1 MFYIILSLG
10 IITLKSSFNYQLW
23 YCFTKALTVTAGH
36 VEHNKSQGSKNINC
50 TMYYS
55 SLGYICA

>member
-36 VEHNKSQGSKNINC
+36 VEHN
-50 TMYYS
+50 
-55 SLGYICA
+55 